1 MEEKVLEI
9 LKKSESLLEG
19 HFLLSSGLHSDR
31 YLQCARVF
39 QYPEYS
45 EKLCKFLKDKI
56 ASSGIKADKV
66 ISPAIGGI
74 LIGYELSRQLSV
86 PNIFAERDDSGKMTI
101 RRGFSIKKG
110 ENILVVED
118 VVTTGGSV
126 KEVIDLVENA
136 AGKVVGIS
144 AIANRGKEEN
154 PFEYPFVYLIRLNFK
169 TYTPE
174 TCPLCKKGL
183 PIEKP
188 GSKKKING

>member
-1 MEEKVLEI
+1 MEEKILEI

-19 HFLLSSGLHSDR
+19 HFLLSSGLHSDK

-39 QYPEYS
+39 QYPDYS
-45 EKLCKFLKDKI
+45 EELCKLLREKI
-56 ASSGIKADKV
+56 FSSGIKVDKV

-126 KEVIDLVENA
+126 KEVINLVENA
-136 AGKVVGIS
+136 KGKVVGIS

-169 TYTPE
+169 TYSPDS
-174 TCPLCKKGL
+174 CPLCKKGI

-188 GSKKKING
+188 GSKKKLNG